1 MENCNIIREMK
12 EKICNL
18 EQAVFMASALIR
30 KYEQILDRNPNEEWT
45 RVRDEILNES
55 AKLKK

>member
-1 MENCNIIREMK
+1 MK